1 MIEAGFRP
9 WIGPQYARPDNIFKR
24 RILVLGES
32 HYGPYGTEHPDDTI
46 NTVQLF
52 TQGGARHAFFTKIAK
67 VLLGLNETHWL
78 SNKDLKEA
86 FDNIA
91 FYNYIPQFAGE
102 QARQRPTPAMWDASR
117 EPFSKT
123 LELLQPHLV
132 IILGKALNHHVPELP
147 EGIHRCFIQHPSTGF
162 SYAQWGSQVAQA
174 IRQAHYTTGAEYPHG

>member
-86 FDNIA
+86 FDRSEEHTSEL
-91 FYNYIPQFAGE
+91 Q
-102 QARQRPTPAMWDASR
+102 SR
-117 EPFSKT
+117 G
-123 LELLQPHLV
+123 HLV
-132 IILGKALNHHVPELP
+132 CRLLLEKNH
-147 EGIHRCFIQHPSTGF
+147 SM
-162 SYAQWGSQVAQA
+162 SK
-174 IRQAHYTTGAEYPHG
+174 RQSI